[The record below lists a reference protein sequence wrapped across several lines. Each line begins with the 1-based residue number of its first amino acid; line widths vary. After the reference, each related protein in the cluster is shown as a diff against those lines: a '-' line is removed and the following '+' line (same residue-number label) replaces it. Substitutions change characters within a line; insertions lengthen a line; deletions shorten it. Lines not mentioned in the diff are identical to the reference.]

1 MITRTLVLILTLGF
15 AAIPPVPAV
24 AHHASAGLFDGT
36 RTIEVTGTVKEWR
49 FVNPHPVLVLDVT
62 DQSGARG
69 EWDVYFGPAA
79 VSFLRGRGYHVDSFR
94 TGDALVV
101 TGHPANTGSHAID
114 VFGPGTQVT
123 RPDGTRVPK

>member
-1 MITRTLVLILTLGF
+1 MTIRTRVLIATLGF
-15 AAIPPVPAV
+15 AAMLPVPAV
-24 AHHASAGLFDGT
+24 AHHGSAGLFDQT
-36 RTIEVTGTVKEWR
+36 RTIQVTGTVKEWR

-62 DQSGARG
+62 DQNGARS

-79 VSFLRGRGYHVDSFR
+79 VSFLKGRGYQVDSFR
-94 TGDALVV
+94 TGEPLII
-101 TGHPANTGSHAID
+101 TGHPANAGPHAID